1 MRCDA
6 TTTANKANGARLTA
20 PRSLTS
26 HAVAGKNQNACLA
39 PQVLPDS
46 ATLRAS
52 IDYAGSV

>member
-1 MRCDA
+1 MRCEA

-26 HAVAGKNQNACLA
+26 HAVAGKNQNAFPA

-46 ATLRAS
+46 ATLRANV
-52 IDYAGSV
+52 DYAGSV